1 MSAEVVKAAVAVSPG
16 HLEIQHF
23 PRPALGAGDLLL
35 RVELCG
41 VCGSDVHLFHGDW
54 GNPYPV
60 ILGHEFIGTVA
71 EIGEQAARLHGLT
84 PGNRIAVEMIWPCHQ
99 CFWCQRGLYNL
110 CVEDQ
115 REGRQFG
122 CNIVATRPP
131 FLWGGWAEYMYVPA
145 GSLVHRAPDDLLWE
159 QLVLIEPLAVAGRAV
174 NLTGVTLG
182 DTAVVVGS
190 GPIGLM
196 TVVAARAA
204 GVGQLILVGTREKR
218 LALGKALGADVCID
232 FRQEDALARVRA
244 LTGGWGADLVFE
256 TAGSLTSQTEA
267 LSYARRAG
275 TVTFIGLTGNWP
287 VTFHPD
293 QQLVTREIR
302 LQSSILSA
310 WAYQGAI
317 NIIQSKRFPI
327 EKVVTHRFPLE
338 AAGEALETSISS
350 KEVAGK
356 VVIAPWD

>member
-1 MSAEVVKAAVAVSPG
+1 MSSDMVRAAVATGPG
-16 HLEIQHF
+16 KLEMQRF
-23 PRPALGAGDLLL
+23 PRPALGAGDMLL

-71 EIGEQAARLHGLT
+71 DIGEAAAATHGISA
-84 PGNRIAVEMIWPCHQ
+84 GDRVAVEMIWPCHQ

-110 CVEDQ
+110 CLEDQ

-122 CNIVATRPP
+122 CNIISTRPP
-131 FLWGGWAEYMYVPA
+131 FLWGGWSEYMYVPA
-145 GSLVHRAPDDLLWE
+145 GSLVHRVPDDLSWE
-159 QLVLIEPLAVAGRAV
+159 ALALVEPLAVAGRAV
-174 NLTGVTLG
+174 NLTPVALG

-196 TVVAARAA
+196 AVVAARAA
-204 GVGQLILVGTREKR
+204 GVGQLILVGAREKR
-218 LALGKALGADVCID
+218 LALGRELGADVCID
-232 FRQEDALARVRA
+232 FRQEDALAKIRA
-244 LTGGWGADLVFE
+244 LTGGRGADLVFE
-256 TAGSLTSQTEA
+256 TAGTVTSQGDA
-267 LSYARRAG
+267 LSYARKAG
-275 TVTFIGLTGNWP
+275 AVTLIGLTGNRP
-287 VTFHPD
+287 VTFQPD

-317 NIIQSKRFPI
+317 QIIASRRFPM

-338 AAGEALETSISS
+338 AGREALETSISA
-350 KEVAGK
+350 KDMAGK